1 MKTLTE
7 YIVEV
12 NNASYTDLFNDICNA
27 KSNDNFIE
35 NCKKLG
41 EVLSSERSK
50 DTSDIYCT
58 IRSTK
63 GYGSNSLTDNV
74 LISVGKLNKKK
85 YICVR
90 WDERNGITHSDK
102 LNYFIQDTS
111 TSGLL
116 FKGFLPKEIKI
127 RF

>member
-1 MKTLTE
+1 MKTLKE

-12 NNASYTDLFNDICNA
+12 NNASYTDLFDDICNA
-27 KSNDNFIE
+27 NSNDKFIE
-35 NCKKLG
+35 NCTKLG
-41 EVLSSERSK
+41 EILSPERSK

-58 IRSTK
+58 IRSMK
-63 GYGSNSLTDNV
+63 GYNSNSSTDNV

-90 WDERNGITHSDK
+90 WDEGNGITQMDK
-102 LNYFIQDTS
+102 FNYFIQDTS
-111 TSGLL
+111 TSGAIY
-116 FKGFLPKEIKI
+116 KGFLPKEIKI